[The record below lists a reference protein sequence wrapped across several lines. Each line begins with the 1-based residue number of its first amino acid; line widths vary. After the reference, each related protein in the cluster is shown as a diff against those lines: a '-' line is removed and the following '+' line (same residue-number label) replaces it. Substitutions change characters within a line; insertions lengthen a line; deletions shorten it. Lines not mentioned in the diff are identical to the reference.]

1 MNGYD
6 LSFDPARFQ
15 FDRIHALLSRS
26 YWTPGIGRD
35 LVERAF
41 AHSLAVGAFTGEGPG
56 AEQVG
61 CARLVTDRTSF
72 GYLADVMV
80 HEAHRGRG
88 LGRAMTRALLDHPE
102 LRTLRRILLVTR
114 DAHGVYAALGFGP
127 LDEPATFMQIRRP
140 FRG

>member
-1 MNGYD
+1 MDGYD
-6 LSFDPARFQ
+6 LSFDPGRFQ

-26 YWTPGIGRD
+26 YWTPGIARE

-41 AHSLAVGAFTGEGPG
+41 AHSLAVGAFAGPD

-88 LGRAMTRALLDHPE
+88 LGRAMTRALLDHPDA
-102 LRTLRRILLVTR
+102 RTLRRILLATR
-114 DAHGVYAALGFGP
+114 DAHGVYAPLGFQP
-127 LDEPATFMQIRRP
+127 LDEPSTFLQIRRP
-140 FRG
+140 FQG